1 MSKLDLVH
9 GEVFYANS
17 ESKVRIWK
25 AEEQTEGLKVAVKE
39 YTMID
44 IKTGNQALRE
54 AMAMSR
60 LNHPS
65 IVTIYDF
72 YLDQTPAGLLTINI
86 VMELMEEDLSKAIER
101 RYCEQNPWEEADI
114 WGVMRKLV
122 FALAFTERQNI
133 SHRDLKPQ
141 NIFICGNEVKIG
153 DFGASSYSFS
163 PHTSMHS
170 IQGSP
175 LYLSPELKS
184 AFLQFIQ
191 TNQRNTAYDP
201 VKSDVYSLGMTIL
214 HMALLRLP
222 LALASLVNLEENTR
236 AELAGLDRY
245 QGLQPWIASMLAI
258 NPEARMT
265 FVSLEEYIC
274 KAETGSIQRINSPVF
289 TSNPQPAREEAAN
302 CNNCGKPV
310 SPWTSHEIYHSDFRD
325 LFSQFCSPA
334 CLDKALDIFPKSQ
347 CVRCKLPI
355 AGEALD
361 CGHMMHSLCKQLIDQ
376 GQTPDYCLNC
386 PHQSPSLKR
395 QLSHPAP
402 EEVPEPV
409 RRSGSKVLYG

>member
-1 MSKLDLVH
+1 MSKLDLVQ

-101 RYCEQNPWEEADI
+101 RYCEQNPWEEAEI
-114 WGVMRKLV
+114 WGVMRRLV
-122 FALAFTERQNI
+122 FALAFAERQNM

-153 DFGASSYSFS
+153 DFGASYHSFS

-191 TNQRNTAYDP
+191 TNQRLAAYDP
-201 VKSDVYSLGMTIL
+201 VKSDVYSLGMTLL
-214 HMALLRLP
+214 HMALLRQP
-222 LALASLVNLEENTR
+222 LALASLVKLEEKTR
-236 AELAGLDRY
+236 EELAGLDRY
-245 QGLQPWIASMLAI
+245 RGLQPWLASMLAV
-258 NPEARMT
+258 NPEERMT
-265 FVSLEEYIC
+265 FVSLEEYINR
-274 KAETGSIQRINSPVF
+274 AEKGSIQRVNSPVF
-289 TSNPQPAREEAAN
+289 PLNTQPAGGETINCEKCGEPVSIWTSNEL
-302 CNNCGKPV
+302 
-310 SPWTSHEIYHSDFRD
+310 YYSDLRD
-325 LFSQFCSPA
+325 LFSQFCSSA
-334 CLDKALDIFPKSQ
+334 CLDATFDIFPKSQ

-355 AGEALD
+355 AGEELP
-361 CGHMMHSLCKQLIDQ
+361 CGHLVHSLCKQQIDQ

-386 PHQSPSLKR
+386 PHQSPSWKR

-402 EEVPEPV
+402 DEVPEPV
-409 RRSGSKVLYG
+409 RKSGSKVLYG